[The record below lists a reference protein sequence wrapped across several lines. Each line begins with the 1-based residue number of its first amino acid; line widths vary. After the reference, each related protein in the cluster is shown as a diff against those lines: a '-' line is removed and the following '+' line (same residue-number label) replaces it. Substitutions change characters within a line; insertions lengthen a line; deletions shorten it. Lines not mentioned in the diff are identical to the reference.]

1 MISPKLDSYPCKHII
16 LLMFLFTSLVS
27 HAINAASR
35 NGFDLTD
42 ALIPAE
48 EILSGGPPR
57 DGIPAINNPKFV
69 KAREAKFLQL
79 KDRVLAIVIDGIA
92 KAYPIAILNWHEIV
106 NDVIGKQ
113 NVVIT
118 YCPLCGTGMAFE
130 ARLGS
135 REMQFGVSGLLYNSD
150 VLLYDKT
157 SESLWSQI
165 LGMAVSGKLKGTH
178 LKQLSLEH
186 TTWQDWKNRH
196 PDSLVLSTDT
206 GFIRSYKRNPYA
218 GYERSRKLYFS
229 VAHKP
234 PPTYHP
240 KEMVMGLN
248 AKGVFK
254 AYPFI
259 ELNQHGQAVFS
270 EEINGQNYTIQWNTE
285 HQSGQILDD
294 KGSQIPTIT
303 GFWFAWFTF
312 HPDTLIFKAENS
324 VN

>member
-1 MISPKLDSYPCKHII
+1 MIDSKLTSSPCKHIV
-16 LLMFLFTSLVS
+16 LLLLLFTGLTVNT
-27 HAINAASR
+27 ANATSR

-57 DGIPAINNPKFV
+57 DGIPAINNPKFI
-69 KAREAKFLQL
+69 KARKAKFLQP
-79 KDRVLAIVIDGIA
+79 KDRVLAIVIEGIA

-113 NVVIT
+113 HVVIT

-130 ARLGS
+130 ARMG
-135 REMQFGVSGLLYNSD
+135 RKEMQFGVSGLLYNSD
-150 VLLYDKT
+150 VLLYDKA

-165 LGMAVSGKLKGTH
+165 LGIAVSGKLKGTR

-186 TTWQDWKNRH
+186 TTWQDWKSRH
-196 PDSLVLSTDT
+196 PNSLVLSTDT
-206 GFIRSYKRNPYA
+206 GFVRSYKRNPYA

-229 VAHKP
+229 VAHKS
-234 PPTYHP
+234 PPTFHP

-248 AKGVFK
+248 ANGIFK

-259 ELNQHGQAVFS
+259 ELNRHGQTEFKERV
-270 EEINGQNYTIQWNTE
+270 NGQTYTIQWNAE

-294 KGSQIPTIT
+294 TGKPIPTIT
-303 GFWFAWFTF
+303 GFWFAWFAF
-312 HPDTLIFKAENS
+312 HPDTLVFKSENS